1 MKREIKYTGLF
12 SQKLEVITI
21 SEELNQLKGKI
32 LAPRKLEDANKILR
46 KLNHSSLS
54 KLKNPDSLK

>member
-1 MKREIKYTGLF
+1 MKREIQYTGLF
-12 SQKLEVITI
+12 SQKLEVIII
-21 SEELNQLKGKI
+21 SEELNQLKGKV

-54 KLKNPDSLK
+54 KLESSNGLK